1 MRSEITRSIWLPRSR
16 PEARLRLLCFP
27 YAGAGANV
35 YRGWEKDLGE
45 DVELAAVQLPGREW
59 RRSEPPLTQMDAL
72 VEHLLPEVSAWLED
86 PRPGLFFGYSLGAA
100 LAFVLAQRL
109 RQTHQVGP
117 SALFVAACRA
127 PQLLGK
133 TRLHGLGDDDF
144 LAAIRGLGGMPDFIA
159 AEPALLQLTL
169 PTLRADFELLETHA
183 WQAQGHERLPC
194 PVHAYVGSEDQMATR
209 AEMAEWRSR
218 TSGRFQ
224 IRLFSGGHF
233 FITAARGQLLKT
245 LAADLALVQT
255 ETRAAPPAPIA
266 PLKEAV

>member
-1 MRSEITRSIWLPRSR
+1 MRSETTRSIWLPQPR

-35 YRGWEKDLGE
+35 YRGWDNDLCK

-59 RRSEPPLTQMDAL
+59 RRSEPLLVRMDAL
-72 VEHLLPEVSAWLED
+72 VDHLLPEVSAWLED

-100 LAFVLAQRL
+100 LAFVLALHL
-109 RQTHQVGP
+109 RQIHKVGP

-133 TRLHGLGDDDF
+133 TRLHELGDDDF
-144 LAAIRGLGGMPDFIA
+144 LAAIHSLGGMPDFIA

-169 PTLRADFELLETHA
+169 PAVRADFELLETHA
-183 WQAQGHERLPC
+183 WQAQADAQLQC

-209 AEMAEWRSR
+209 AEMARWRTR

-233 FITAARGQLLKT
+233 FINTARGQLLKT
-245 LAADLALVQT
+245 LAADLALVQP
-255 ETRAAPPAPIA
+255 ET
-266 PLKEAV
+266 LH